1 VTRLRLAIEAD
12 IPTLLDMGAEMFAGS
27 SFAPMEYSRE
37 KAAATMLHGIKTA
50 FLAVS
55 LNDAGDITG
64 AIQGDVIEPWYS
76 TDRMGIEY
84 FVYVRPEYRGTR
96 AAWMLIKA
104 WTLWC
109 IDSGAKQVRPA
120 TAATSEAA
128 DRMYAGLG
136 FKRAGSLF
144 VMDVNQKEKP

>member
-1 VTRLRLAIEAD
+1 MTKLRIATEAD
-12 IPTLLDMGAEMFAGS
+12 IPTLLDMGADMFAGS
-27 SFAPMEYSRE
+27 SFAPLAYSRE
-37 KAAATMLHGIKTA
+37 KSGQTIAAGIKTG
-50 FLAVS
+50 FVAVS
-55 LNDAGDITG
+55 LNDSGEITG
-64 AIQGDVIEPWYS
+64 CIQGDVIEPWYS
-76 TDRMGIEY
+76 LDRMGIEY

-104 WTLWC
+104 WALWC
-109 IDSGAKQVRPA
+109 IASGAKQVRPA

-144 VMDVNQKEKP
+144 VMDVEEKEKP

>member
-1 VTRLRLAIEAD
+1 MTKLRIATEAD
-12 IPTLLDMGAEMFAGS
+12 IPTLLDMGADMFANS
-27 SFAPMEYSRE
+27 SFAPMTYSRE

-55 LNDAGDITG
+55 LNDAGEITG

-76 TDRMGIEY
+76 TDRMAHEL
-84 FVYVRPEYRGTR
+84 FLYVRPEYRGSR
-96 AAWMLIKA
+96 AAWMLVRA
-104 WTLWC
+104 WTLWS
-109 IDSGAKQVRPA
+109 IDSGAKQIRPA

-128 DRMYAGLG
+128 DRMYSGLG

-144 VMDVNQKEKP
+144 VMDVEEKEKP